1 MPTDE
6 CVVQLHF
13 LLVSNE
19 STTRDL
25 AQSALKKIGGKLE
38 CAASTDAACDLI
50 KSRKVDAVILDVDIS
65 SALHL
70 VGQMRRSKNARAF
83 AFVCVNNDAEE
94 AVALKGG
101 ANALLKKPLTADG
114 ICSSVS
120 SFRPIIASERRR
132 GQRHSVTL
140 PVVITFNQ
148 GTYPGIVENISQGGM
163 AVRLPCLLP
172 ESSIVKFSFNLESG
186 IEIEGSAQLRWSNKF
201 GVTGME
207 FRTLAPANKDGLL
220 TWLSSQSARA
230 G

>member
-6 CVVQLHF
+6 CAVQLHF

-25 AQSALKKIGGKLE
+25 TQSALKKIGGKLE
-38 CAASTDAACDLI
+38 CAASTGAACDLI
-50 KSRKVDAVILDVDIS
+50 KSRKVDAVILDVEIT
-65 SALHL
+65 SALDL

-132 GQRHSVTL
+132 GQRHNVTL

-186 IEIEGSAQLRWSNKF
+186 IEIEGSAQLRWANKF

-220 TWLSSQSARA
+220 TWLSGQSARA